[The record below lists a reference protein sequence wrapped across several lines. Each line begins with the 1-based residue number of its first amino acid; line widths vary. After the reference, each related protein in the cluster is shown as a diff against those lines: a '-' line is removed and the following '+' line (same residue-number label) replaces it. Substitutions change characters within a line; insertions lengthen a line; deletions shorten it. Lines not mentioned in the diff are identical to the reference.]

1 MGLDK
6 NKELSRGDDK
16 VDNEEVNNN
25 NVFPGTR
32 KAGIHKREIMETK
45 KGLLGKVTKIST
57 RTRTGTVPN
66 SFEMFSLLSDRG
78 SVNLLKAAYTGLK
91 ANSSNFVGNLS
102 KRQFYTR
109 LKRLQDLGLI
119 EKRDVGV
126 TGKDKSMYRTTSLGS
141 IIYNGHIMTMDQT
154 LCNYWEL
161 KAIDVL
167 KTNVDFPPAQR
178 DAIIDQMVHSNDS
191 LSRML
196 NSTYLSSFSVI
207 KDFDRLI
214 IEVMRVLDNAQKNVY
229 FVSRYHDPHVSN
241 KLLEAF
247 SKGIG
252 LHIIDGTPEQ
262 ISLENRINAIFRKA
276 PNRDAFIMIDKMIH
290 APSDKF
296 ELLRFSDL
304 PVSFMVVD
312 ELQVVYETV
321 NHTNPQQFTS
331 ALACYDDAYLAQQ
344 YIKYFKILSA
354 KAQKPQLIQ
363 TAESNTR
370 NSNRIKPPPSSI
382 HSDSNSDKKY

>member
-6 NKELSRGDDK
+6 NKELSKRDDK

-32 KAGIHKREIMETK
+32 KAGIQKREIMETR
-45 KGLLGKVTKIST
+45 KGLLGKETKTST

-66 SFEMFSLLSDRG
+66 PFEMFSLLSDRG

-141 IIYNGHIMTMDQT
+141 IIYNGHIMTMEQT

-167 KTNVDFPPAQR
+167 KTNADFPPAQR

-241 KLLEAF
+241 KLLETF

-382 HSDSNSDKKY
+382 HSDNNSDKKY